1 MSLGAPLPTDQVL
14 EGRLIRLAPLVR
26 KHLPDLTRI
35 AFENPAAFRLTS
47 TPTDAEQA
55 ERYFGKA
62 FTDRAAGTAHPVT
75 ALTPEGRVLG
85 TSRITDID
93 ARHLRCE
100 LGFTWF
106 DPGVFNTGVN
116 VESKLLLLAFA
127 FDTLG
132 LHRVQIVTD
141 PRNLRSQRAI
151 RALGATFEGVLRR
164 HMVAKDGYVRD
175 SMVFAITDVDW
186 PHLKPQLEARLERR
200 IAAADVQRMP

>member
-1 MSLGAPLPTDQVL
+1 MSLGAPLPTDEVL
-14 EGRLIRLAPLVR
+14 EGRLIRLVPLAHE
-26 KHLPDLTRI
+26 HLPDLRRI
-35 AFENPAAFRLTS
+35 AFGNADAFWLTS
-47 TPTDAEQA
+47 TPTNGEQA

-62 FTDRAAGTAHPVT
+62 FADRAAAVAHPVT
-75 ALTPEGRVLG
+75 ALAPDGRVLG
-85 TSRITDID
+85 TSRITDVD

-106 DPGVFNTGVN
+106 DPAVFNTGVN

-127 FDTLG
+127 FETLG

-151 RALGATFEGVLRR
+151 RALGASYEGVLRR

-175 SMVFAITDVDW
+175 SIVFAITDVDW
-186 PHLKPQLEARLERR
+186 PHVKPHLEARLLRR
-200 IAAADVQRMP
+200 IAAAGDT